1 MSALMTVYDLAL
13 ARERLKHLPP
23 DLLAH
28 CERVR
33 EVCLALAR
41 RWGASLE
48 KAEFVALT
56 HDVARALG
64 LGELLSLA
72 RSYKLLHDEVEL
84 RHPVLLHGP
93 VGAEILRQQW
103 GIDDEEVLGAVACHT
118 VGRAEMTL
126 LEKILFL
133 ADKIEPEKSR
143 ERPGPARIKEL
154 TSVDLDRAVLELL
167 DQLLLFHVEN
177 KHLIH
182 PSSLAARNSLLV
194 KVGRNR

>member
-1 MSALMTVYDLAL
+1 LSAPMTVYDLAL
-13 ARERLKHLPP
+13 ARERMNHLPP
-23 DLLAH
+23 ELLSH

-41 RWGASLE
+41 RWGASTE

-72 RSYKLLHDEVEL
+72 RSYKLLRDEVEL

-93 VGAEILRQQW
+93 VGAEILRHQW
-103 GIDDEEVLGAVACHT
+103 EIDDEEVLGAVACHT
-118 VGRAEMTL
+118 TGRAEMTL

-133 ADKIEPEKSR
+133 ADKVEPEKSLG
-143 ERPGPARIKEL
+143 RPGLAKIEEMAN
-154 TSVDLDRAVLELL
+154 DNLDRAVLELL
-167 DQLLLFHVEN
+167 DRLLLFHVEN

-194 KVGRNR
+194 KVGKNR

>member
-1 MSALMTVYDLAL
+1 MTMYNLDL
-13 ARERLKHLPP
+13 ARERLNHLPP
-23 DLLAH
+23 ELLAH

-33 EVCLALAR
+33 EVCLELAQ
-41 RWGASLE
+41 RWGASPE

-72 RSYKLLHDEVEL
+72 RSYKLLYDEVEL

-93 VGAEILRQQW
+93 VGAEILRHQW
-103 GIDDEEVLGAVACHT
+103 GIDDEEVLGAVAYHT
-118 VGRAEMTL
+118 TGQANMTL
-126 LEKILFL
+126 LEKVLFL
-133 ADKIEPEKSR
+133 ADKVEPEKAR
-143 ERPGPARIKEL
+143 ERPVPAKIREMAN
-154 TSVDLDRAVLELL
+154 VDLDGAMLELFDRL
-167 DQLLLFHVEN
+167 ILFHVEN

-182 PSSLAARNSLLV
+182 PSSLAARNSLLM